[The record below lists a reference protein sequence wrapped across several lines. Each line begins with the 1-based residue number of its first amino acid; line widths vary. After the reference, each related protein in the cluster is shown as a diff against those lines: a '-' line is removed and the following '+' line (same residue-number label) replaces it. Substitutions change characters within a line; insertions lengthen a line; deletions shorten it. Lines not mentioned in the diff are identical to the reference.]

1 MQENTYIQLPAKA
14 WHKFAKLLLKI
25 CSLSICFT
33 IYMFFMIF
41 LVSVFCNLTY
51 KTYLGPSR
59 VATEGSWQSFGG
71 WHLLHEAYGIWDILV
86 IFWQLKN
93 ACWKVWMEIANVQ
106 QLVKVTPKYQR
117 KNPSR
122 DNFAEIGNWSGK
134 IVFVLHSIFK
144 SLKTDSAF
152 CSKPCRNTS

>member
-14 WHKFAKLLLKI
+14 WHKLAKLLLKI
-25 CSLSICFT
+25 CT
-33 IYMFFMIF
+33 PRMFYNLHVLYDFFCI
-41 LVSVFCNLTY
+41 CNLTY
-51 KTYLGPSR
+51 KRYFGPSR

-134 IVFVLHSIFK
+134 IVFVRHSILILK